1 MSLRRTLIEAT
12 DRSIGRSALATL
24 STWHA
29 RRATGLDVEIFYDSA
44 WIHRVGSTY
53 LPISDR
59 FEYRHDW
66 DSLLAET
73 FDPIRENW
81 FHVYRPKA
89 GDVIV
94 DIGAGDGLD
103 SYVFSHEVGPAGRV
117 LAVEAHPATFVLL
130 ERMVRLNELGNVTAV
145 QAAAMDQPG
154 TITMVEEGAHRD
166 TYSIFGGGA
175 TAAPTVDVPGATL
188 DDLCREHDVE
198 RVDFLKMNIEGA
210 ERLALQGAGQV
221 LARTGH
227 VCIACHDFMA
237 ERDEA
242 LATKGFVTEL
252 LQDHGFDVV
261 RRDDHPLPWVR
272 DHVHGAR
279 RAL

>member
-24 STWHA
+24 STWQA
-29 RRATGLDVEIFYDSA
+29 RRATGLDVEILYDNA
-44 WIHRVGSTY
+44 WIHRVEGTY
-53 LPISDR
+53 LPVSDR
-59 FEYRHDW
+59 FEYRRDW

-73 FDPIRENW
+73 FDPIRESW

-103 SYVFSHEVGPAGRV
+103 SYVFSQEVGPDGRV

-130 ERMVRLNELGNVTAV
+130 EQMIRLNELGNVTAV
-145 QAAAMDQPG
+145 QAAAMDKPG

-166 TYSIFGGGA
+166 TYSIFGSGGA
-175 TAAPTVDVPGATL
+175 TAPTVDVPGATL
-188 DDLCREHDVE
+188 DDLCREHGLE

-210 ERLALQGAGQV
+210 ERFALQGGADV
-221 LARTGH
+221 LTRTDY
-227 VCIACHDFMA
+227 VCVACHDFMA

-242 LATKGFVTEL
+242 LATKGFATKFLEE
-252 LQDHGFDVV
+252 HGFDVV

-272 DHVHGAR
+272 DHVHGVR
-279 RAL
+279 RAA